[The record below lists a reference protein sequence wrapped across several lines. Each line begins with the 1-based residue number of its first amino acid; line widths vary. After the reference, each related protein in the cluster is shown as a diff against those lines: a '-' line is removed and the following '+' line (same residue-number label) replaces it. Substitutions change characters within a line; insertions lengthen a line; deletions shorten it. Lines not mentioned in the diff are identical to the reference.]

1 MTRLG
6 FLLPPSLLGYQ
17 RAWLL
22 PDIIAGATLAAV
34 AIPEVM
40 GYTGIAQT
48 PIVTGLYTLILPT
61 ALFALIGSSR
71 LLVVGADSATAAILA
86 AGLAGATIVGVLPKT
101 PNWVAYASIIAL
113 LTGVML
119 VIARVFRL
127 GFFGDFLSSS
137 VLVGFLTGI
146 GVHVMTGEI
155 PAMLGIPKEG
165 ENWLS
170 QQWHMIT
177 HVTDAH
183 PLTMAFAAGT
193 IAIIVCCRKF
203 APRVPGAIL
212 AVAGSIAVSA
222 AIDAKGRGVAVVG
235 DVTGGFPP
243 VGVPQGFD
251 TSDAAV
257 CLGIAF
263 SCFVLV
269 IAQSAATS
277 RSFALKHGQKVDINR
292 DIVGLAA
299 AEFGAGLSG
308 TFIVNGSPTK
318 TEILDES
325 KGRTQVANLT
335 MAVIALLVT
344 LFLTALL
351 ADMPEAV
358 LGAIV
363 FLIGLGLVDYLG
375 LRHILH
381 LRRGEGVIALITAV
395 VVCVVGVEQGI
406 VLAVVMSLIWLIRRQ
421 YRPEAFILKSGLDV
435 VKDYV
440 VATGGQETL
449 PGLIVFRYDADL
461 FFANASRF
469 VDDVENVFDTAPSP
483 VKLFVL
489 DCSVVSDVDYSAS
502 LALLGLVGFV
512 HARGARFGLVGADP
526 ALVANLD
533 ELDLTGQFS
542 RSLVFNDFTGL
553 IEAYDEFQSQDAAG
567 N

>member
-1 MTRLG
+1 
-6 FLLPPSLLGYQ
+6 
-17 RAWLL
+17 
-22 PDIIAGATLAAV
+22 
-34 AIPEVM
+34 
-40 GYTGIAQT
+40 
-48 PIVTGLYTLILPT
+48 
-61 ALFALIGSSR
+61 
-71 LLVVGADSATAAILA
+71 LA
-86 AGLAGATIVGVLPKT
+86 AGLTGAAITGVLPKS

-113 LTGVML
+113 LTGGML

-146 GVHVMTGEI
+146 GVHVMTGEL

-165 ENWLS
+165 ANWLS
-170 QQWHMIT
+170 QQWYTIT
-177 HVTDAH
+177 HVADAK
-183 PLTMAFAAGT
+183 PLTVAFAAGT
-193 IAIIVCCRKF
+193 IAIIVCCRRF

-212 AVAGSIAVSA
+212 AVAGSIAVSV

-277 RSFALKHGQKVDINR
+277 RSFAMKHGQKVDLNR

-308 TFIVNGSPTK
+308 TFVVNGSPTK

-335 MAVIALLVT
+335 MAFIALLVT

-351 ADMPEAV
+351 ANMPEAV

-375 LRHILH
+375 LRHILR
-381 LRRGEGVIALITAV
+381 LRRSEGVIALITAV

-406 VLAVVMSLIWLIRRQ
+406 VLAVVMSIIWLIRRQ

-440 VATGGQETL
+440 VASGGQETL

-469 VDDVENVFDTAPSP
+469 VDDVEGVFDTAPTP
-483 VKLFVL
+483 VRLFVL
-489 DCSVVSDVDYSAS
+489 DCSVISDVDYSAS

-526 ALVANLD
+526 ALVANLN
-533 ELDLTGQFS
+533 ELDLTGKFS
-542 RSLVFNDFTGL
+542 ESLVFNDFTAL
-553 IEAYDEFQSQDAAG
+553 MAAYEQFQAEDAQG
-567 N
+567 S